1 MYQPQNKDSTNYEP
15 SDRVQQLT
23 QENQSKDEQLRSLSQ
38 LLEQKDATIA
48 ALQQQLQSLQLQPAI
63 AQGGTQQPFQAAR
76 AAQQAGLVW
85 ETLPDAPEDMRAA
98 FAAVVHDKAY
108 FRTNREKGNPQIY
121 EFDLQRKCW
130 KAMPKHPVPDGYA
143 IVCIDDTLTTV
154 GGYFEKIFGVKYSNK
169 LYSFVSNSWVEQLP
183 SMPTKRSAVSVAYG
197 DNMLVVSGG
206 YKDLL
211 LLTVEVLNV
220 RSRQWS
226 SASSLPYGLSKYA
239 GSTAICGGYVYMATC
254 LVFTEMG
261 KNILYRCSLSAL
273 AQSKPKTKLW
283 QNIDDQS
290 TSYSTMVVVDD
301 QLIAVGGRDA
311 RYAPSREVLRY
322 NSSRNVWEVVGHMT
336 VPRSDCLVAVLPGKK
351 LMVVGA
357 HEAAHRRKATVA
369 AL

>member
-1 MYQPQNKDSTNYEP
+1 MYQPQDKDRTIYELTG
-15 SDRVQQLT
+15 RVQQLT

-48 ALQQQLQSLQLQPAI
+48 ALQQQLQSLQPSP
-63 AQGGTQQPFQAAR
+63 QQPFQAAR
-76 AAQQAGLVW
+76 VEQQTGLVW
-85 ETLPDAPEDMRAA
+85 ETLPDAPEEMWATSAA
-98 FAAVVHDKAY
+98 CVRDKAY
-108 FRTNREKGNPQIY
+108 FLTNRSKQVY

-130 KAMPKHPVPDGYA
+130 KAMPKHPVPEGYA
-143 IVCIDDTLTTV
+143 VVCIDDTLTTV
-154 GGYFEKIFGVKYSNK
+154 GGYFDKLWGGKYSNK

-183 SMPTKRSAVSVAYG
+183 SMPTKRSLASVAYG
-197 DNMLVVSGG
+197 ENMLVVSGG
-206 YKDLL
+206 HKDFIPI
-211 LLTVEVLNV
+211 LTVEVLNV

-226 SASSLPYGLSKYA
+226 SASSIPYGLSKYA

-290 TSYSTMVVVDD
+290 TSYSTMVVVDG
-301 QLIAVGGRDA
+301 QLVAVGGRDA
-311 RYAPSREVLRY
+311 RYAPSREILRFD
-322 NSSRNVWEVVGHMT
+322 SSRNAWEVVGHMT